1 MKNIEILAP
10 AGSMASLIGA
20 INSGADAVYLA
31 GKRFGARAYADNFQD
46 DELSDVIR
54 YAHVRG
60 VLVYVTINTLVFDD
74 EIDDLLVYTDML
86 ASHHVDA
93 FIVSD
98 LGLIHLFTKRYP
110 SVDIHVSTQSNTHH
124 IDQVRF
130 LKTLGVKRIVLA
142 RETAIETIKA
152 IKKEVEIEIE
162 VFVHGALCIG
172 YSGQCLMSS
181 MLGGRSGN
189 RGECAQPCR
198 LPYTLYKGNQQV
210 SEKTY
215 LLSAKDLMT
224 IDHVEK
230 LIDAGVDAM
239 KIEGRMRKPTYV
251 IQAVLSY
258 KKAIKA
264 ILGQEPIDKDKEID
278 ALKRVFNRSFTKG
291 YLFDAPPNEI
301 VSDFRPNHQGVQIG
315 QVIAS
320 TNHKVTIKL
329 SDDLSLHD
337 GYRIISPTTDDG
349 ESVSRILTDQ
359 GIVSHAKAGDVIT
372 LDVKKRMTV
381 GSKVMKT
388 TDIDLEKQL
397 SVYLD
402 PNRTLIAL
410 EFVVVIEKDRPVC
423 LKVTD
428 GTHQIEVCSKHV
440 VEAAIT
446 QETTAAQVTL
456 QLSKLGNT
464 PYMIKAL
471 KVVMA
476 KDLFVPVKVLNEIRR
491 EAIFLITSAREK
503 RASNG
508 IVWPINKQAR
518 AMAPV
523 NTELIVLVSTSTQ
536 ADVAKSLGIKTVY
549 VDDRLSEADRL
560 ASWIN
565 VRPRIKTHHIEP
577 SKASVV
583 INNTA
588 DLILGSDQRKL
599 IAGQYMNVTNIHS
612 AALLSNHHV
621 NKVTLSPELS
631 ASRVIRFY
639 DDYLKHYQ
647 AHINLEMVVY
657 GRVDLMISKYC
668 PIAKT
673 FMTKRDCHL
682 CEKDP
687 YTLEDRVGSR
697 FPLVRD
703 HACNIRILNDK
714 PLNLIHHVSD
724 LIKANI
730 RGLVLEFTTESA
742 QEMTSVIHAFEMAM
756 KGSQPLIKQQTYT
769 TGRF

>member
-1 MKNIEILAP
+1 
-10 AGSMASLIGA
+10 MASLIGA
-20 INSGADAVYLA
+20 INSGADAIYLA

-46 DELSDVIR
+46 DELLEVIR

-98 LGLIHLFTKRYP
+98 LGLIQLFTKRYP
-110 SVDIHVSTQSNTHH
+110 AVDIHVSTQSNTHH

-142 RETAIETIKA
+142 RETSIETIKA

-258 KKAIKA
+258 KKAVKA
-264 ILGQEPIDKDKEID
+264 ILDQEPIDKDKEID

-402 PNRTLIAL
+402 PNRMLIAL

-428 GTHQIEVCSKHV
+428 GTHPIEVCSKHV

-446 QETTAAQVTL
+446 QETSAAQVTL

-491 EAIFLITSAREK
+491 EAILLITSAREK

-508 IVWPINKQAR
+508 VFGQSPEQAR
-518 AMAPV
+518 RYGARAGTDKFWYRRPYCSRLMYTLP
-523 NTELIVLVSTSTQ
+523 
-536 ADVAKSLGIKTVY
+536 KLGIKTVY
-549 VDDRLSEADRL
+549 VDDRLSETDRL
-560 ASWIN
+560 ASWMM
-565 VRPRIKTHHIEP
+565 RPVKTHHIES

-588 DLILGSDQRKL
+588 DRLAGS
-599 IAGQYMNVTNIHS
+599 IGAESAGQYMNVTNIHS

-621 NKVTLSPELS
+621 NKVLSRKHRR
-631 ASRVIRFY
+631 RVFRY
-639 DDYLKHYQ
+639 DYFKHYKR
-647 AHINLEMVVY
+647 INQ
-657 GRVDLMISKYC
+657 DI
-668 PIAKT
+668 
-673 FMTKRDCHL
+673 
-682 CEKDP
+682 
-687 YTLEDRVGSR
+687 
-697 FPLVRD
+697 
-703 HACNIRILNDK
+703 
-714 PLNLIHHVSD
+714 
-724 LIKANI
+724 
-730 RGLVLEFTTESA
+730 GL
-742 QEMTSVIHAFEMAM
+742 
-756 KGSQPLIKQQTYT
+756 
-769 TGRF
+769 